1 MPEFRRRQLSKEY
14 ISYRYRIKII
24 AKAIPGVEG
33 RKPGILFPT
42 WGELAQEF
50 DTDCLMNKFWT
61 YYCAVLLGILLTA
74 ILLYIARLVFMPLAL
89 AGMLALVFMRLC
101 NWLERRGIPR
111 VVAALICGLLFTG
124 IVAGIVLLVNW
135 YIHRFASDDALQ
147 QRIGDVIRQAR
158 GFLRDQWGVN
168 VRGTKSMWSLV
179 GSMDAGKM
187 TTTVVG
193 SIVAVV
199 MHLILIVVYMIM
211 LLTLRGHVKEFFIR
225 LVKPGNEPKVRTIL
239 TRSVKVAQ
247 DYIFGMMIVIL
258 YLCILYSAAF
268 LVIGVRYAVFFAILC
283 GLLEIIP
290 FVGSLTGTTLTCIM
304 ALSQGGG
311 MHMVVWVLVSYAT
324 IQASQFY
331 IFAPL
336 VMREQVNLSP
346 LFTILVL
353 IAGDLL
359 WGIPG
364 MIVAIPCLAIL
375 KIVCDEVEFLQSFG
389 FLLGRTRPTRGRW
402 KWPWAK

>member
-1 MPEFRRRQLSKEY
+1 
-14 ISYRYRIKII
+14 
-24 AKAIPGVEG
+24 
-33 RKPGILFPT
+33 
-42 WGELAQEF
+42 
-50 DTDCLMNKFWT
+50 MNKFWT

-268 LVIGVRYAVFFAILC
+268 LVIGVRYAVFFAVLC

>member
-1 MPEFRRRQLSKEY
+1 
-14 ISYRYRIKII
+14 
-24 AKAIPGVEG
+24 
-33 RKPGILFPT
+33 
-42 WGELAQEF
+42 
-50 DTDCLMNKFWT
+50 MNRFWV
-61 YYCAVLLGILLTA
+61 YYCAVLLAILLTA
-74 ILLYIARLVFMPLAL
+74 ILLYIARLVFMPLAV

-101 NWLERRGIPR
+101 DWLERRGVPR
-111 VVAALICGLLFTG
+111 LLTALISGVLFAGL
-124 IVAGIVLLVNW
+124 VAGVVLLVNW
-135 YIHRFASDDALQ
+135 YIHRFAADDSLQ
-147 QRIGDVIRQAR
+147 QNIGEVIAQAR

-168 VRGTKSMWSLV
+168 VRGTKGMWSLI
-179 GSMDAGKM
+179 GSADAGKM

-199 MHLILIVVYMIM
+199 MHLILTVVYMVM
-211 LLTLRGHVKEFFIR
+211 LLSMRGHVKEFFLR
-225 LVKPGNEPKVRTIL
+225 LVKPENEQKVRTIL

-258 YLCILYSAAF
+258 YLCTLYSVAF
-268 LVIGVRYAVFFAILC
+268 SVIGVRYAVFFAILC

-290 FVGSLTGTTLTCIM
+290 FVGSITGTTLTCIM

-331 IFAPL
+331 IVAPL

-346 LFTILVL
+346 LFTIVVL

-389 FLLGRTRPTRGRW
+389 FLLGRTRPTHGRW
-402 KWPWAK
+402 KRPWAK